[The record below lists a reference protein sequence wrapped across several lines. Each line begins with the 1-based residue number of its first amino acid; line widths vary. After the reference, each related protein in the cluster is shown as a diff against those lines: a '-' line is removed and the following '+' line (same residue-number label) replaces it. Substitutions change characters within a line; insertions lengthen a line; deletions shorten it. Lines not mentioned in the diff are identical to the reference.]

1 VLPYP
6 PTTAFAERRIR
17 RVTVTQDE
25 CIPFPL
31 PVGLAVFVIN
41 HTYANGP
48 GVVTAADGDGSAY
61 GRPLTCHYLQL
72 VDAPRPA
79 GLPGC
84 FCAVCVAGQL
94 RFTPERRYQVMVF
107 PTAGPAVTDR
117 FGQNWL
123 VPRALS
129 QSVSSVGSPAG
140 PSQAARAPTAGCL
153 PPQAGRNADELM
165 QASALQLL
173 QPLSMPHPASA
184 PSTSATPA
192 SASVRRQLRLLTA
205 LPGFWSCS
213 CQPACR
219 PACLQPRL
227 LACLTTCL
235 RHRLPA
241 CRHTGQ

>member
-1 VLPYP
+1 MLPYP

-48 GVVTAADGDGSAY
+48 GVVTAAEGDGSAY

-94 RFTPERRYQVMVF
+94 RFTPVRRYQVIVF
-107 PTAGPAVTDR
+107 STAGPALTDR
-117 FGQNWL
+117 FGQKWL

-140 PSQAARAPTAGCL
+140 PSQAARAPTASCL
-153 PPQAGRNADELM
+153 PPQGNADEPM
-165 QASALQLL
+165 QASARQLL

-213 CQPACR
+213 C
-219 PACLQPRL
+219 
-227 LACLTTCL
+227 
-235 RHRLPA
+235 
-241 CRHTGQ
+241 